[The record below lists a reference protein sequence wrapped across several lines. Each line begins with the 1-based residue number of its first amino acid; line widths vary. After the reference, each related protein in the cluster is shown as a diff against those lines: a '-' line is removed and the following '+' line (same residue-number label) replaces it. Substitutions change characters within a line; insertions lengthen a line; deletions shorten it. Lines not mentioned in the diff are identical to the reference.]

1 MPTSS
6 SSGVLALFH
15 SRNKLLCR
23 FEAYSYVFTAQTTGL
38 WKTACDSLA
47 QTRET
52 AQIIIYGSR
61 ILEGSATCNLCVRDF
76 EIRPVYT
83 TKISGFQ
90 KRFPDFRW
98 DFRIAQAL
106 AGISDYKQKFRE
118 ISGKILRDFWISGK
132 FLIACDF

>member
-15 SRNKLLCR
+15 PRNKLLCR

-76 EIRPVYT
+76 EIRPVQRRFQDFKRDFQISAGISGLHKHLLGFLIT
-83 TKISGFQ
+83 SKNFVIFPAKFCEISGFPEN
-90 KRFPDFRW
+90 F
-98 DFRIAQAL
+98 
-106 AGISDYKQKFRE
+106 
-118 ISGKILRDFWISGK
+118 
-132 FLIACDF
+132 